1 MGRDSNDPALPRV
14 LSLGSWVTQSK
25 LVKPGSLTFKPSKD
39 MHMSRHYEGDQRSWW
54 GGMRGGGAGR
64 AQSYDLVSRDS
75 ELKGSENSSYEPVT
89 CLGGHEVGLA
99 PPKRLLVFF
108 FFFLQVFTTTH
119 DN

>member
-1 MGRDSNDPALPRV
+1 MVGRDAGV
-14 LSLGSWVTQSK
+14 
-25 LVKPGSLTFKPSKD
+25 
-39 MHMSRHYEGDQRSWW
+39 
-54 GGMRGGGAGR
+54 GGAGR

-108 FFFLQVFTTTH
+108 FFLQVFTTTH